1 MAKLSANGPEL
12 LRVSRE
18 AWTADGSLKSEST
31 TYEKVIR
38 VYHTNGVI
46 LEKRTV
52 RFNPYTKDPQG
63 RLYSWGW
70 KKIVTAKDNPQP
82 IERARLA
89 FERTVNNPKWVVE
102 FKAPELELK
111 S

>member
-52 RFNPYTKDPQG
+52 RFNPNSITKED
-63 RLYSWGW
+63 RLYTWGW
-70 KKIVTAKDNPQP
+70 KKIIAAKQNPQP
-82 IERARLA
+82 IEKAKLRLTQYTA
-89 FERTVNNPKWVVE
+89 EDSRWVVE
-102 FKAPELELK
+102 FKSPQLDI
-111 S
+111 